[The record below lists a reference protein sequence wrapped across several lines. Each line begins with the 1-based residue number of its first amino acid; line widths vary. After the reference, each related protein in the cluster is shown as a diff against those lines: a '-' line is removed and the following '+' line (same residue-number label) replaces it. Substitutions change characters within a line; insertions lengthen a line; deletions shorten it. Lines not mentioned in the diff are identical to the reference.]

1 MKKTIT
7 LVFAALLAAQM
18 GHAQEKCGLRQATET
33 YFQSTPGAQQ
43 AQTEALARSLSH
55 FWENGAQNPNRGGAI
70 NIPVVFH
77 VVYNTTAEN
86 ISDALIMAQLNR
98 LNLDFSTRYQSTQ
111 VSQFLNVAGNPNI
124 QFCLADTDPQGNPTT
139 GITRT
144 STNVTAFA
152 IGHDMKSA
160 STGGVNPWPFSSYC
174 NIWVCDIGFNPQTG
188 GTAGYAMLPGLGAGW
203 QAIDGVVLAYQIVN
217 GNETTLSHEMGH
229 YLGLNHT
236 WGDNES
242 CANDDGFTDTPN
254 CAGPNYFCPL
264 TAVSCGSLDNVE
276 NFMDYADC
284 PTMFTNQQI
293 AYMNQI
299 LNTNYNPSTG
309 TVGRAS
315 LQNSSGC
322 SSLPS
327 GQAPVAA
334 FVASPNPAQV
344 GQTVTFTNQSTN
356 SPTSYSWVF
365 GDGATSTAT
374 NPTHAYSAPGTYPV
388 VLTATNSN
396 GSSNAQVNVIVQQ
409 GGGGGTT
416 TTCDTLLY
424 IDGEFV
430 VTLNPADQATFNA
443 YLYDVDQLPINT
455 ALSDLGYT
463 SGWDL
468 VTDNNGNTFLAA
480 TSWFATPAQA
490 TNLIGLGPLTIPNGG
505 GTINWKHMMPDNDF
519 RDGYAVIL
527 NTTGNAVADYV
538 NSVLLWGI
546 SDNDPSTNGND
557 TQFWPQSVAI
567 PAQYS
572 GMQVNIGFLHD
583 ATDMFLLY
591 LDDIYIEGCTSI
603 PVAVTEPANHSLFV
617 YPNPSADRFTI
628 MLAQNHGLE
637 NLSVVNAMGQTVW
650 TIALNGQ
657 GPTNVEADLGQ
668 HASGVY
674 TLVAT
679 GNGTRTARRLVLQ
692 H

>member
-1 MKKTIT
+1 MKKLVT
-7 LVFAALLAAQM
+7 LAFTALVAM
-18 GHAQEKCGLRQATET
+18 NVGFAQEKCGIRQATDV
-33 YFQSTPGAQQ
+33 YFDSNPGAQQ
-43 AQTEALARSLSH
+43 AQMEARERSLAH

-70 NIPVVFH
+70 QIPVVFH

-98 LNLDFSTRYQSTQ
+98 LNLDFSTSYQSTQ

-139 GITRT
+139 GINRT
-144 STNVTAFA
+144 QTSVTSFA
-152 IGHDMKSA
+152 IGHDMKSTT
-160 STGGVNPWPFSSYC
+160 TGGVNPWPFGSYC
-174 NIWVCDIGFNPQTG
+174 NIWICDIGFNPQTG

-203 QAIDGVVLAYQIVN
+203 QAIDGIVLAYQVVS

-254 CAGPNYFCPL
+254 CDGPNFFCPL
-264 TAVSCGSLDNVE
+264 TTQSCNSLDNVE

-293 AYMNQI
+293 AFMNQI
-299 LNTNYNPSTG
+299 LNTNYNPSQG
-309 TVGRAS
+309 IVGRAS

-334 FVASPNPAQV
+334 FTASPNPAQV
-344 GQTVTFTNQSTN
+344 GQTVSFTNQSTN
-356 SPTSYSWVF
+356 SPTSYSWAF
-365 GDGATSTAT
+365 GDGGTSTDT
-374 NPTHAYSAPGTYPV
+374 NPTHSYAAPGTYPV
-388 VLTATNSN
+388 MLTATNSF

-416 TTCDTLLY
+416 TCDTLLF
-424 IDGEFV
+424 IDGELITV
-430 VTLNPADQATFNA
+430 INPADEATFNA
-443 YLYDVDQLPINT
+443 YLYDVDQLTINS
-455 ALSDLGYT
+455 ALSDVGFT

-468 VTDNNGNTFLAA
+468 VEDNGNVFLAA
-480 TSWFATPAQA
+480 TSWFETTNQA

-505 GTINWKHMMPDNDF
+505 GTIRWKHMMPDNDY

-527 NTTGNAVADYV
+527 NTTGNTVTDYL
-538 NSVLLWGI
+538 NSVLLWGVN
-546 SDNDPSTNGND
+546 DNDPSTDGHD

-583 ATDMFLLY
+583 ATDMFFLY
-591 LDDIYIEGCTSI
+591 LDDIYVEGCTSI
-603 PVAVTEPANHSLFV
+603 AVAVTEPAPNSLFV
-617 YPNPSADRFTI
+617 YPNPATDRFTV
-628 MLAQNHGLE
+628 MLADNHALE
-637 NLSVVNAMGQTVW
+637 NLTIVNAMGQTVW
-650 TIALNGQ
+650 TTSLNGNS
-657 GPTNVEADLGQ
+657 PIRLEADLSQ

-679 GNGTRTARRLVLQ
+679 GQGTRTARRLVLQ
-692 H
+692 R